1 MIRTV
6 VSVGLPVTETMHIK
20 KNRLMPENYTGPEN
34 NLKRLCIVTGIH
46 GDELEGQYICYEL
59 IRRIHSQP
67 DKLTGIVD
75 VYPCVNPLGMEA
87 IVRRVPTFDLDMNR
101 SFPGNQ
107 DGDMSE
113 YAAAKLMEDMLGADF
128 CVDLHASDIFLREIP
143 QVRLEKEQESLM
155 GYAKLLNTDFVWI
168 HSSPTVQPASL
179 YHCLNEAGVPTLA
192 VEMGVGMRITK
203 QFGDQILDGLFCL
216 MKELGVWTGDVITP
230 REPIVSKEGSEVT
243 LIHAEASGVFL
254 PSVEHWND
262 IKKGDTVGDIVNS
275 LTGEIEQ
282 HILAPCDG
290 AVFTLR
296 EYPVVYR
303 GSLIARIL
311 GGENG

>member
-20 KNRLMPENYTGPEN
+20 KNRLMPEGRGVQESS
-34 NLKRLCIVTGIH
+34 LKRICVVTGIH

-59 IRRIHSQP
+59 IRRLNAEPEH
-67 DKLTGIVD
+67 LAGIVD
-75 VYPCVNPLGMEA
+75 IYPCVNPLGMEA

-101 SFPGNQ
+101 SFPGSLE
-107 DGDMSE
+107 GDMSE
-113 YAAAKLMEDMLGADF
+113 YAAARLMEDMAGADF

-143 QVRLEKEQESLM
+143 QVRLAREQEHLM
-155 GYAKLLNTDFVWI
+155 EYAKLLNTEFVWI

-179 YHCLNEAGVPTLA
+179 YHCLNAAGVPTLA

-203 QFGDQILDGLFCL
+203 QFGDQILEGLFCL
-216 MKELGVWTGDVITP
+216 MKRLGIWTGETIEP
-230 REPIVSKEGSEVT
+230 KEPIISTQGSEVA

-254 PSVEHWND
+254 PNVEHWRD
-262 IKKGDTVGDIVNS
+262 IRKGDTVGDIVNS

-282 HILAPCDG
+282 HIIAPCDG
-290 AVFTLR
+290 VVFTLR

-311 GGENG
+311 GGEG